1 MLRPPYDMKVK
12 GMIFAAGVGSR
23 LRPITDII
31 PKALVDVGGIP
42 MLQRTIMRM
51 REAGI
56 TDLVVNVHHHASKII
71 DFLAEN
77 DNFGLNITVSDES
90 DTLLDTGGGL
100 LKAAPLLGDADAVVL
115 HNADIFTDIPLSL
128 LIDRL
133 ESDCTDVVLAVN
145 HRTTS
150 RYLLID
156 GSQRMVGWTNTA
168 TGEVRPR
175 SLDAGVISSLKRVG
189 FCGIHVIRQSSVM
202 ERLRGYAGHNGE
214 KFSLTPFYIDNT
226 GSLDIH
232 CEIMPEGVH
241 WVDIGRHESL
251 ALACSL
257 ASEHS

>member
-1 MLRPPYDMKVK
+1 
-12 GMIFAAGVGSR
+12 
-23 LRPITDII
+23 
-31 PKALVDVGGIP
+31 

-51 REAGI
+51 READI

-257 ASEHS
+257 ASEHP